1 MAFFLAGVPIWN
13 DPDIVLYHG
22 TAGMYVASILQGI
35 DLSWCQPLRDFGKGF
50 YTTTNQAQAER
61 RAREGAKQLGDVP
74 AVIAFTVERNSLAQL
89 ECLFFV
95 RSSSAAADFWS
106 FVQNCRNTG
115 RHDRKHAIM
124 YDLVSGP
131 VTGDWKKQTVIPDGD
146 QVSFH
151 TDEAVDVLNALKSGR
166 KRRVI

>member
-1 MAFFLAGVPIWN
+1 VP
-13 DPDIVLYHG
+13 
-22 TAGMYVASILQGI
+22 AASGLRQG
-35 DLSWCQPLRDFGKGF
+35 LLH
-50 YTTTNQAQAER
+50 TTIQVQAEL
-61 RAREGAKQLGDVP
+61 RAREWAKQLGDVP

-106 FVQNCRNTG
+106 FVQNCRNMG
-115 RHDRKHAIM
+115 RHDRKHAIL
-124 YDLVSGP
+124 YDLVAGP
-131 VTGDWKKQTVIPDGD
+131 VTGDWKKQSVMPDGD

-151 TDEAVDVLNALKSGR
+151 TDPAVAVLNALSAGR